1 MKKLTA
7 YVICFGMNIVW
18 AICER
23 LFNIDSI
30 FDQVIIALVLMIF
43 IIRDKS

>member
-7 YVICFGMNIVW
+7 YVICFAMNIIW
-18 AICER
+18 AITER
-23 LFNIDSI
+23 IFEIDSI
-30 FDQVIIALVLMIF
+30 LDQVIIALIIMIF